1 MSYRP
6 YDIGDIT
13 FMAKSRVVKQN
24 SCRSNNFSRHTAITH
39 EPRISR
45 IPRDQEKLKKLLRLG
60 QIPPNHAA
68 RKILIGILGLF
79 QKI

>member
-1 MSYRP
+1 MIVTKV
-6 YDIGDIT
+6 D
-13 FMAKSRVVKQN
+13 VVEKVRN
-24 SCRSNNFSRHTAITH
+24 KVRYLRHTAITH

-68 RKILIGILGLF
+68 RKVLIDILGVF
-79 QKI
+79 QK